1 MTKKE
6 AFRILRIAHDI
17 KYTYK
22 NSDGS
27 VNFMTIVDTYKAQAE
42 ADMHVGSY
50 SITQTEIDDAYNYLQ
65 AQYTA
70 KTTGAR
76 TTTTSSSSKVTPIL
90 IGAGALLLT
99 GALVVGGIHMLSNI
113 PKSSGLPTDNP
124 GITQED
130 DRNQVD
136 YKDYTSYMGDLTDEK
151 AVEERAVEIL
161 EQFTQNGIVHTETN
175 TPYTVEEI
183 KTILHYMNGGIL
195 PEGVSVEAANTAY
208 LNMIADM
215 FNTKIVLYN
224 AAYMVGAQIIDF
236 DGNGNILDFEGNI
249 VDINH
254 IGFDEKTGLTIIDPQ
269 YAHLYSEHGL
279 GTSEQHY
286 NRAVANYV
294 PIDVTDFQFGDST
307 VYAYLEW
314 FSAQYN
320 KLMTTTDKNE
330 KVAIFNMLTQSL
342 ADITYGNGFQMK
354 DEKGETILIQYNDFS
369 DYDDIN
375 DYNALRIVVS
385 LYQGARCVVDLED
398 YELGYNQGE
407 LVQTQDM
414 YRIVNNGG
422 ISEVYIEDVLDL
434 FNAACVGEDEE
445 MHIYDENGNIVD
457 GDNLDQRAYSNTRHL
472 LEQNAANGN
481 LSYWEDH
488 YSLSK

>member
-6 AFRILRIAHDI
+6 AFRILRITHDI

-22 NSDGS
+22 NDDGS
-27 VNFMTIVDTYKAQAE
+27 VTFMTLIDAYKAQAE
-42 ADMHVGSY
+42 ADMDVGSY
-50 SITQTEIDDAYNYLQ
+50 NITQTEIDDAYNYLQ

-76 TTTTSSSSKVTPIL
+76 TTGSGKSKIVPIL
-90 IGAGALLLT
+90 IGAGAVVLT
-99 GALVVGGIHMLSNI
+99 GALVVAGIALVSNL
-113 PKSSGLPTDNP
+113 PKSNGLPTEKP
-124 GITQED
+124 GIIQED
-130 DRNQVD
+130 DREQTD
-136 YKDYTSYMGDLTDEK
+136 YKDYASYMGDLTDEK
-151 AVEERAVEIL
+151 AVEQRAEEIL
-161 EQFTQNGIVHTETN
+161 ESFIKNGIVHTETN
-175 TPYTVEEI
+175 TPYTVDEI
-183 KTILHYMNGGIL
+183 VTILHYMNGGIL
-195 PEGVSVEAANTAY
+195 PDGVSVEAANTAY

-236 DGNGNILDFEGNI
+236 DPNGNILDFEGNI

-269 YAHLYSEHGL
+269 YAHLYSEQGL

-286 NRAVANYV
+286 KRAVSNYE

-307 VYAYLEW
+307 VYPYLDW
-314 FSAQYN
+314 FCAQYN
-320 KLMTTTDKNE
+320 ELLTTTDKAK
-330 KVAIFNMLTQSL
+330 KVEIFNALTQSL
-342 ADITYGNGFQMK
+342 ADIVYGNGYQMTTA
-354 DEKGETILIQYNDFS
+354 DGEVVLIQYTDFS
-369 DYDDIN
+369 DYDDVN
-375 DYNALRIVVS
+375 DYNAFRIVVS
-385 LYQGARCVVDLED
+385 LYQGARCVVDQED
-398 YELGYNQGE
+398 YELGYSQE
-407 LVQTQDM
+407 ILETKDW
-414 YRIVNNGG
+414 YRIINNGG
-422 ISEVYIEDVLDL
+422 ISEVYIDDVLDV

-472 LEQNAANGN
+472 IEKNIANGD
-481 LSYWEDH
+481 LSYWENH

>member
-6 AFRILRIAHDI
+6 AFRILRITHDI

-27 VNFMTIVDTYKAQAE
+27 VTFMDIIDTYKAQAE

-50 SITQTEIDDAYNYLQ
+50 SITQTEIDDAYNFLQ

-76 TTTTSSSSKVTPIL
+76 TTGSSSSKVAPIL

-99 GALVVGGIHMLSNI
+99 GAMIVGGIHMIGNL
-113 PKSSGLPTDNP
+113 PKSNALPNEKP
-124 GITQED
+124 GYVQED
-130 DRNQVD
+130 DREHVD
-136 YKDYTSYMGDLTDEK
+136 YKDYASYMGDLTDEK
-151 AVEERAVEIL
+151 AVEQRAEEIL
-161 EQFTQNGIVHTETN
+161 ELFTQNGIVHSETN

-183 KTILHYMNGGIL
+183 QTILQYMNGGIL

-224 AAYMVGAQIIDF
+224 SAYMVGAQIIDF

-254 IGFDEKTGLTIIDPQ
+254 IGFDESTGLTIIDPQ

-279 GTSEQHY
+279 GTSEQHF

-307 VYAYLEW
+307 AYPYLEW

-330 KVAIFNMLTQSL
+330 KVAIFNQLTQSL
-342 ADITYGNGFQMK
+342 ADIVYGNGFQMK
-354 DEKGETILIQYNDFS
+354 NENGETVLIQYTDFS
-369 DYDDIN
+369 DYDDVN

-385 LYQGARCVVDLED
+385 LYQGARSVVDLED
-398 YELGYNQGE
+398 YELGRSEE

-414 YRIVNNGG
+414 YRIANNGG
-422 ISEVYIEDVLDL
+422 VSEVYIDDVLDV
-434 FNAACVGEDEE
+434 FNAACIGEDEE
-445 MHIYDENGNIVD
+445 MHIYDENGVIVD

-472 LEQNAANGN
+472 IEQNMANGD

>member
-22 NSDGS
+22 NKDGS

-42 ADMHVGSY
+42 ADMHVGTY
-50 SITQTEIDDAYNYLQ
+50 SITQAEIDEAYNYLQ
-65 AQYTA
+65 AQYNA
-70 KTTGAR
+70 KVTGTRTTGSG
-76 TTTTSSSSKVTPIL
+76 SSIVGPIL
-90 IGAGALLLT
+90 IGVSAVALT
-99 GALVVGGIHMLSNI
+99 GALIAAGVGILSNL
-113 PKSSGLPTDNP
+113 PESNGLPNKP
-124 GITQED
+124 GIIQND
-130 DRNQVD
+130 DRDQVD
-136 YKDYTSYMGDLTDEK
+136 YKDYASYMGDLTDEK
-151 AVEERAVEIL
+151 AVEQRAEDIL
-161 EQFTQNGIVHTETN
+161 ETFNQNGIVHTETN

-183 KTILHYMNGGIL
+183 MTILQYMNGGLL
-195 PEGVSVEAANTAY
+195 PDGVSPEAANTAY

-224 AAYMVGAQIIDF
+224 SAYMVGSQIIDF

-254 IGFDEKTGLTIIDPQ
+254 IGFDQSTGLTIIDPK

-279 GTSEQHY
+279 GTSDQHY
-286 NRAVANYV
+286 QRAVANYV
-294 PIDVTDFQFGDST
+294 PLDVTDFQFGDST
-307 VYAYLEW
+307 AYPYLEW
-314 FSAQYN
+314 FCAQYN

-342 ADITYGNGFQMK
+342 ADIVYGNGFQMK
-354 DEKGETILIQYNDFS
+354 NEKEEVILIQYTDFS
-369 DYDDIN
+369 DYDDVN

-385 LYQGARCVVDLED
+385 LYQGARSIVDLED
-398 YELGYNQGE
+398 YELGRSEE

-422 ISEVYIEDVLDL
+422 IAEVYIEDVLDV

-445 MHIYDENGNIVD
+445 MHIYDENGVIVD
-457 GDNLDQRAYSNTRHL
+457 GDNLDQRAYSNTVHL
-472 LEQNAANGN
+472 LEQNAQNGD

>member
-22 NSDGS
+22 NEDGS
-27 VNFMTIVDTYKAQAE
+27 VNFMTIVDTYKAQSE
-42 ADMHVGSY
+42 ADMRLGTYGV
-50 SITQTEIDDAYNYLQ
+50 TQAEIDEAYNYLQ
-65 AQYTA
+65 AQYNA
-70 KTTGAR
+70 KVTGTRTTG
-76 TTTTSSSSKVTPIL
+76 SGKSIVGPIL
-90 IGAGALLLT
+90 IGVGAVALT
-99 GALVVGGIHMLSNI
+99 GALIAAGIGIISNL
-113 PKSSGLPTDNP
+113 PESHGLPNRP

-130 DRNQVD
+130 DRDQVD
-136 YKDYTSYMGDLTDEK
+136 YKDYASYMGDLTDKK
-151 AVEERAVEIL
+151 AVEQRATEIL
-161 EQFTQNGIVHTETN
+161 ETFNQNGIVHTETN

-183 KTILHYMNGGIL
+183 MVILQYMNGGLL
-195 PEGVSVEAANTAY
+195 PEGVSPEAANTAY

-215 FNTKIVLYN
+215 FNTKITLFN
-224 AAYMVGAQIIDF
+224 SAYMVGAQIIDF

-254 IGFDEKTGLTIIDPQ
+254 IGFDQATGLTIIDPK

-286 NRAVANYV
+286 QRAVANYV

-307 VYAYLEW
+307 AYPYLEW
-314 FSAQYN
+314 FCAQYN

-342 ADITYGNGFQMK
+342 ADIVYGNGFQMK
-354 DEKGETILIQYNDFS
+354 NEKGETILIQYTDFS
-369 DYDDIN
+369 DYDDVN

-385 LYQGARCVVDLED
+385 LYQGARSIIDEED
-398 YELGYNQGE
+398 YELGRSDE

-422 ISEVYIEDVLDL
+422 IAEVYIEDVLDV
-434 FNAACVGEDEE
+434 FNAACIGEDEE
-445 MHIYDENGNIVD
+445 MHIYDENGVIVD
-457 GDNLDQRAYSNTRHL
+457 GDNLDQRAYSNTVHL
-472 LEQNAANGN
+472 LEQNAQNGD

>member
-22 NSDGS
+22 NEDGS
-27 VNFMTIVDTYKAQAE
+27 VNFMTIVDTYKVQAE
-42 ADMHVGSY
+42 ADMRLGTYGV
-50 SITQTEIDDAYNYLQ
+50 TQAEIDEAYNYLQ
-65 AQYTA
+65 AQYNA
-70 KTTGAR
+70 KVTGTRTTG
-76 TTTTSSSSKVTPIL
+76 SGKSIVGPIL
-90 IGAGALLLT
+90 IGVGAVALT
-99 GALVVGGIHMLSNI
+99 GALIAAGIGIISNL
-113 PKSSGLPTDNP
+113 PESHGLPNRP

-130 DRNQVD
+130 DRDQVD
-136 YKDYTSYMGDLTDEK
+136 YKDYASYMGDLTDKK
-151 AVEERAVEIL
+151 AVEQRATEIL
-161 EQFTQNGIVHTETN
+161 ETFNQNGIVHTETN

-183 KTILHYMNGGIL
+183 MVILQYMNGGLL
-195 PEGVSVEAANTAY
+195 PEGVSPEAANTAY

-215 FNTKIVLYN
+215 FNTKITLFN
-224 AAYMVGAQIIDF
+224 SAYMVGAQIIDF

-254 IGFDEKTGLTIIDPQ
+254 IGFDQATGLTIIDPK

-286 NRAVANYV
+286 QRAVANYV

-307 VYAYLEW
+307 AYPYLEW
-314 FSAQYN
+314 FCAQYN

-342 ADITYGNGFQMK
+342 ADIVYGNGFQMK
-354 DEKGETILIQYNDFS
+354 NEKGETILIQYTDFS
-369 DYDDIN
+369 DYDDVN

-385 LYQGARCVVDLED
+385 LYQGARSIVDEED
-398 YELGYNQGE
+398 YELGRSDE

-422 ISEVYIEDVLDL
+422 IAEVYIEDVLDV
-434 FNAACVGEDEE
+434 FNAACIGEDEE
-445 MHIYDENGNIVD
+445 MHIYDENGVIVD
-457 GDNLDQRAYSNTRHL
+457 GDNLDQRAYSNTVHL
-472 LEQNAANGN
+472 LEQNAQNGD

>member
-6 AFRILRIAHDI
+6 AFRILRITHDI

-22 NSDGS
+22 SADGS
-27 VNFMTIVDTYKAQAE
+27 VNFMDIIDTYKAQAI
-42 ADMHVGSY
+42 ADCRVGTYTAVNISK
-50 SITQTEIDDAYNYLQ
+50 INEAYNFLASEY
-65 AQYTA
+65 AA

-76 TTTTSSSSKVTPIL
+76 TVSASSTKSKVAPIL

-99 GALVVGGIHMLSNI
+99 GAMIVSGIHMLSNI
-113 PKSSGLPTDNP
+113 PKSSGLQNRP
-124 GITQED
+124 GFVQGE
-130 DRNQVD
+130 QVD
-136 YKDYTSYMGDLTDEK
+136 YKDYASFMGDLTNQKEVK
-151 AVEERAVEIL
+151 QRAEEIL
-161 EQFTQNGIVHTETN
+161 EFFNQNGIVHSETN

-183 KTILHYMNGGIL
+183 QTILQYMNGGIL
-195 PEGVSVEAANTAY
+195 PDGISVEAANTAY

-224 AAYMVGAQIIDF
+224 SAYMIDAQIIDF

-254 IGFDEKTGLTIIDPQ
+254 IGFDQSTGLTIIDPK

-279 GTSEQHY
+279 GTNEQHF
-286 NRAVANYV
+286 NRAVANYE
-294 PIDVTDFQFGDST
+294 PLDVTDFQFGDST
-307 VYAYLEW
+307 AYPYLEW
-314 FSAQYN
+314 FCAQYN

-330 KVAIFNMLTQSL
+330 KVAIFNQLTQSL
-342 ADITYGNGFQMK
+342 ADIVYGNGFQMK
-354 DEKGETILIQYNDFS
+354 NNKGEIVLIQYTDFS
-369 DYDDIN
+369 DYDDVN

-385 LYQGARCVVDLED
+385 LYQGARSVVDLED
-398 YELGYNQGE
+398 YQLGRTDN

-422 ISEVYIEDVLDL
+422 ISEVYIDDVLDV

-445 MHIYDENGNIVD
+445 MHIYDGEGVIVD

-472 LEQNAANGN
+472 LEQNAQNGD